1 MRGLKLAAAAFTALR
16 DAGHIFYQSRREVGT
31 SEGHLFTSI
40 CPQSEYVFLAHPTTV
55 FLV

>member
-31 SEGHLFTSI
+31 SEDHLFTSI
-40 CPQSEYVFLAHPTTV
+40 CPQSEYVFLTHPTTV